1 MQKIGLNAD
10 IREKSGKGAAR
21 SIRRDGRIPGVL
33 YGGGSATTISLNPSD
48 VLKILHS
55 ESGENALIN
64 LKLKAKDKEL
74 EKIAILRDFQRD
86 PVTGK
91 LLHADLFEVSMDK
104 AIRVKIHVEI
114 TGDVPAGVKE
124 GGLLQHNMREVMV
137 ECLPSMIPDH
147 IRIDASALKIGD
159 VIHVR
164 DINVA
169 EGVKILDDSS
179 MAVASV
185 AAPMSETKLEQMLTA
200 TPAEAKEPEVAAKG
214 KEAAA
219 PAEEG
224 AKAEKPEKAEKAPK
238 TEKQEKPAKAEKS
251 K

>member
-1 MQKIGLNAD
+1 MQRIGLSAD

-21 SIRRDGRIPGVL
+21 SIRRDGMIPAVL
-33 YGGGSATTISLNPSD
+33 YGQGSAKTISLNPAD

-55 ESGENALIN
+55 ESGENTLIN
-64 LKLKAKDKEL
+64 LKLKGKDKEA
-74 EKIAILRDFQRD
+74 EKVAILRDFQRD

-91 LLHADLFEVSMDK
+91 LLHADLFEISMNK
-104 AIRVKIHVEI
+104 AIKVKVHVEI
-114 TGDVPAGVKE
+114 TGDQPAGVKE

-137 ECLPSMIPDH
+137 ECLPSLIPDN
-147 IRIDASALKIGD
+147 IKIDASALKIGD

-169 EGVKILDDSS
+169 EGVTILDDSA
-179 MAVASV
+179 MAVVSV

-200 TPAEAKEPEVAAKG
+200 TPAEIKEPEVAAKG

-224 AKAEKPEKAEKAPK
+224 AKAEKAEKAEKP
-238 TEKQEKPAKAEKS
+238 EKAAKAEKP